1 VAEQQNILIKILAD
15 VAGANASFGKLQK
28 TLADLSGGTIA
39 LSKNFNAFQ
48 QGVSGSIGAQ
58 KAAEQVSKQ
67 YLQTMRERLNI
78 SRAEVA
84 GIKAIT
90 EMHRAEAAAINAKLA
105 LQKAELAGDS
115 VLLKEMQQELQL
127 RRLAVQEIEL
137 ENRER
142 RALNAT
148 KRQNVTATNQVTGA
162 VQQNTGAMGSASFA
176 VLSLGQAF
184 QDSAQF
190 GMGFAQGLR
199 AVNNNIQQTFTAIAL
214 GSVQMGGFN
223 NLVKA
228 MGKSLLG
235 PGGLILGF
243 SALSAAVEFFATR
256 AQKASAEAKNLK
268 SATEELLKI
277 SSSPEG
283 IEVNLDKLTDLAN
296 AQKNYVDMLQ
306 QQVEGD
312 RQSYEFNKQAFPEIA
327 RFYSD
332 RINAT
337 NKQIESEKERLV
349 LLEEMRDKEEALFAA
364 SQRLNVEI
372 APGGPDLGPIQD
384 LGEGDLGERLETI
397 KDLIRDAARV
407 SVEAIRQMSIDL
419 EDKNL
424 ADIILPEPDALD
436 LGERLDTIG
445 DQVAATAERMR
456 TLSLETED
464 AILNFTLPE
473 GELDLGK
480 ALETEAD
487 MVEEALDRMNKA
499 FQNTVRN
506 GITDMI
512 VGLGELASGEGNV
525 AQKLL
530 LPIADMAIQLGK
542 IAIGTGIALE
552 GIKNAFRNLHPAAA
566 IAAGVA
572 LVALGSA
579 VKSRIKAAGKN
590 GSSAS
595 SGASA
600 SRPNFTMPNPL
611 TSPASFSSQGM
622 FPATSNAPS
631 FSGRLVASGR
641 DLVAVVS
648 AETTARQEMGFTRN
662 LVIGG

>member
-15 VAGANASFGKLQK
+15 VAGANASFDKLQK
-28 TLADLSGGTIA
+28 TLGDLSNGTLT
-39 LSKNFNAFQ
+39 LSKNFNAFE
-48 QGVSGSIGAQ
+48 QGVRGSIGAQ
-58 KAAEQVSKQ
+58 KAAEQVSKRYEQ
-67 YLQTMRERLNI
+67 ILRQRLSI

-84 GIKAIT
+84 GIKAVT
-90 EMHRAEAAAINAKLA
+90 EMHKAEAAAINAKLA

-127 RRLAVQEIEL
+127 RRLAIQEIEL

-148 KRQNVTATNQVTGA
+148 KRQAATTTNQVTGA
-162 VQQNTGAMGSASFA
+162 VQASTGAMGSASFA

-243 SALSAAVEFFATR
+243 SAFSAALEFFTTR
-256 AQKASAEAKNLK
+256 AQKASAEAKNLTN
-268 SATEELLKI
+268 ATQELLKI

-283 IEVNLDKLTDLAN
+283 IEINLDKLTDLAS
-296 AQKNYVDMLQ
+296 AQKNYVDMLE

-312 RQSYEFNKQAFPEIA
+312 RQSYEANKQAFPELA
-327 RFYSD
+327 RFYSE
-332 RINAT
+332 RISAT
-337 NKQIESEKERLV
+337 NAQIKSEKERLV
-349 LLEEMRDKEEALFAA
+349 VLEDMRNKEEALFAA
-364 SQRLNVEI
+364 SQRLATEV
-372 APGGPDLGPIQD
+372 APSGPDLGPIPGLSD
-384 LGEGDLGERLETI
+384 EDLGERLETI
-397 KDLIRDAARV
+397 KDLIRDAASV

-419 EDKNL
+419 EGKNL
-424 ADIILPEPDALD
+424 ADIVLPEADALD
-436 LGERLDTIG
+436 LGERLTTVRDTI
-445 DQVAATAERMR
+445 ARTAEDMR

-464 AILNFTLPE
+464 AILNFQLPE
-473 GELDLGK
+473 GELGLGK

-487 MVEEALDRMNKA
+487 AAEKALDRMNKA

-542 IAIGTGIALE
+542 IAIGTGVALL
-552 GIKNAFRNLHPAAA
+552 GIKNAFESLNPAAA

-572 LVALGSA
+572 LVALGSV
-579 VKSRIKAAGKN
+579 VKSRIKAAGKS

-595 SGASA
+595 SAAAA

-611 TSPASFSSQGM
+611 TSPASFHSQGM
-622 FPATSNAPS
+622 FPATSNAAS
-631 FSGRLVASGR
+631 FSGRFVASGR

-648 AETTARQEMGFTRN
+648 AETDARQELGFTRN

>member
-28 TLADLSGGTIA
+28 TLANLSGGTIT
-39 LSKNFNAFQ
+39 LSKNFNAFEK
-48 QGVSGSIGAQ
+48 GVSGSIGAQ

-67 YLQTMRERLNI
+67 YLQTMRQRLNI

-84 GIKAIT
+84 GIKAVT
-90 EMHRAEAAAINAKLA
+90 EMHKAEAAAINAKLA

-115 VLLKEMQQELQL
+115 VLLREMQQELQL

-148 KRQNVTATNQVTGA
+148 KRQSTNATNEVTGA

-176 VLSLGQAF
+176 ILSLGQAF

-223 NLVKA
+223 NLVRA

-243 SALSAAVEFFATR
+243 SALSAGLEFFTTR
-256 AQKASAEAKNLK
+256 AQKASAEAKNLTN
-268 SATEELLKI
+268 ATQELLKI

-283 IEVNLDKLTDLAN
+283 IEVNLDKLTDLAS
-296 AQKNYVDMLQ
+296 AQKNYVDMLGQ
-306 QQVEGD
+306 QIEGD
-312 RQSYEFNKQAFPEIA
+312 RQSYELNKTAFPELA
-327 RFYSD
+327 RFYSR
-332 RINAT
+332 RIAAT
-337 NKQIESEKERLV
+337 NKQIESEKERLAT
-349 LLEEMRDKEEALFAA
+349 LEKMRNEEEALFAA
-364 SQRLNVEI
+364 SQRLATEVG
-372 APGGPDLGPIQD
+372 PDGPDLGEIPG
-384 LGEGDLGERLETI
+384 LGEEDLGERLETV
-397 KDLIRDAARV
+397 KDLIKDAASV
-407 SVEAIRQMSIDL
+407 SAEAMRQMSIEL
-419 EDKNL
+419 EGRSL

-436 LGERLDTIG
+436 LGERLITIS
-445 DQVAATAERMR
+445 DQVGAMAERMR
-456 TLSLETED
+456 AVSLATED
-464 AILNFTLPE
+464 AILNFELPE
-473 GELDLGK
+473 GELNLGK

-487 MVEEALDRMNKA
+487 KAEKALDRMNKA

-542 IAIGTGIALE
+542 IAIGTGVALL
-552 GIKNAFRNLHPAAA
+552 GIKNAFESLNPAAA

-572 LVALGSA
+572 LVALGSI
-579 VKSRIKAAGKN
+579 VKSRIKAAGKS
-590 GSSAS
+590 GSSS
-595 SGASA
+595 SSATSA

-622 FPATSNAPS
+622 FPATTNMAS
-631 FSGRLVASGR
+631 FSGRFVASGR

-648 AETTARQEMGFTRN
+648 AETDARQEFGFTRN
-662 LVIGG
+662 IVIEG